1 MVRSLL
7 SEAANVLLTRVSRWS
22 WLKRWGIE
30 VARRRGKLRAQVAV
44 ARRLAVI
51 MHRMWIDGTA
61 FSWTRSVAGARLLHR
76 KGRGKTQQGE
86 ESAQADASGRARGLA
101 TSMNLL

>member
-7 SEAANVLLTRVSRWS
+7 CEAANVLLTRVTRWN
-22 WLKRWGIE
+22 WLKRWGVE
-30 VARRRGKLRAQVAV
+30 VMKRRGKLRAQVAL

-61 FSWTRSVAGARLLHR
+61 FR
-76 KGRGKTQQGE
+76 
-86 ESAQADASGRARGLA
+86 ESRDG
-101 TSMNLL
+101 TVVPV